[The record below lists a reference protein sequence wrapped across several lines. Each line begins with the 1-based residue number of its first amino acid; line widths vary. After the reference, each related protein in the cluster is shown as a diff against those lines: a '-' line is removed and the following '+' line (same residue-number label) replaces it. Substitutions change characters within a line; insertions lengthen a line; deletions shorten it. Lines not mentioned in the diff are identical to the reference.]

1 MISDTG
7 GQRGSTAVE
16 YAIVLPALL
25 MFILGLIDS
34 GRLLWTYTALS
45 RSVEAAARCAAI
57 NTTICGS
64 TSAIQSYAVGQAWG
78 LPVTSSAYSVT
89 APACGEQVAA
99 TLTFNFVIPWFYG
112 TAPFGS
118 ANAITLNPVSC
129 YPT

>member
-1 MISDTG
+1 MASNARSR
-7 GQRGSTAVE
+7 RGSTAVE

-25 MFILGLIDS
+25 MFILGLLDS
-34 GRLLWTYTALS
+34 GRLLWAYTALS
-45 RSVEAAARCAAI
+45 RSVEAAARCASI

-78 LPVTSSAYSVT
+78 LPVSSSAYSVT
-89 APACGEQVAA
+89 TPACGVQVAG
-99 TLTFNFVIPWFYG
+99 TLSFSFTIPWFYG

-118 ANAITLNPVSC
+118 ANAITLNAVAC